1 MKKRVSLLALS
12 GSVELVNTDLGVQ
25 KSLKPNENVDW
36 AKFQA
41 YARRVKSI
49 NIGPESLAMFH
60 KRRPPPDI
68 SLFTNHPFG
77 DSLFLQLRTVKLNA
91 CCCPCLQLMAPFL
104 SPSITRMELEL
115 KLLKEEAGPLFDW
128 LQHRAPNIKE
138 LVVTSRHKIG
148 DVGLPLSQWISSLQ
162 HLTKLSLPPHYQS
175 KDIVAAA
182 GGLKGLKIFNL
193 VDDTG
198 PLDEDGMQME
208 LLPDTFPMLRALEWN
223 STLPKA
229 FQLLQPSPRVEAL
242 KSLYLDSA
250 CNNTPVEF
258 VAFTRLL
265 GEACPRL
272 CELWLNLFPDLEADP
287 EPYEKGLEVDALHGL
302 APCKELE
309 LLQIGHPFPIKLRE
323 RDVRWIGATWKKLD
337 CLVLCPDPDLSLDI
351 PPWMGTSI
359 SLLPLLANHLPNL
372 TTLGLWFAGE
382 VFQIINFSGDLYPQ
396 YQFKNMQKL
405 QVGLSPLPQGGLE
418 DLGFLIA
425 SLCGLAAPTID
436 TKCTDWYR
444 GEEPSSEEPRRQ
456 EWKQVGRS
464 LDLAMRTKV
473 CGWERIG
480 RAIA

>member
-1 MKKRVSLLALS
+1 MTDQIEDEVCSLNPSVIKGGANEGRLVCRTWTEVALDQLWKHLDSIAPLFKILFDVKPRKWTEPMKKRVSLLALS
-12 GSVELVNTDLGVQ
+12 GSLELVNTDLGVQ
-25 KSLKPNENVDW
+25 KSFKPNENVDW

-60 KRRPPPDI
+60 KRRPPLDI

-91 CCCPCLQLMAPFL
+91 CCCSCLQLMAPFL
-104 SPSITRMELEL
+104 SPSITSMELEL

-272 CELWLNLFPDLEADP
+272 REL
-287 EPYEKGLEVDALHGL
+287 
-302 APCKELE
+302 
-309 LLQIGHPFPIKLRE
+309 
-323 RDVRWIGATWKKLD
+323 
-337 CLVLCPDPDLSLDI
+337 
-351 PPWMGTSI
+351 
-359 SLLPLLANHLPNL
+359 
-372 TTLGLWFAGE
+372 
-382 VFQIINFSGDLYPQ
+382 
-396 YQFKNMQKL
+396 
-405 QVGLSPLPQGGLE
+405 
-418 DLGFLIA
+418 
-425 SLCGLAAPTID
+425 
-436 TKCTDWYR
+436 
-444 GEEPSSEEPRRQ
+444 
-456 EWKQVGRS
+456 
-464 LDLAMRTKV
+464 
-473 CGWERIG
+473 
-480 RAIA
+480 